1 MKDYIIRATAF
12 NDTIR
17 AFAAI
22 TTNIVQTAKDMHD
35 TSPVATAALGRTLTA
50 ASIMG
55 CMLKNKEDT
64 ATIQIRGDG
73 PLGGI
78 IAVTTSDS
86 KVRGYVYNPQVY
98 LPLNEKGKLDVGG
111 AVGKNGYLN
120 VIKDLGLKE
129 PYIGYV
135 KLVSGEI
142 AEDMAYYMTYSEQ
155 IPSVVALGVL
165 INPDGN
171 ISNAGGFVIQAM
183 PGADDS
189 VVERIEKNVLAMPP
203 VTAMLSEGNTP
214 ENILQRAFDGESYK
228 IIDTV
233 DCEYKC
239 NCSRER
245 MTRNLISLGRDE
257 ILDIINEQHEAQ
269 LECHFCN
276 KKYHFTEEELRALIE
291 NR

>member
-1 MKDYIIRATAF
+1 MKDYIIRATAA
-12 NDTIR
+12 NGTILG
-17 AFAAI
+17 FAAV
-22 TTNIVQTAKDMHD
+22 TTNTVQTAKDMHD
-35 TSPVATAALGRTLTA
+35 TSPVASAALGRTLTV

-55 CMLKNKEDT
+55 CMLKNEKDT
-64 ATIQIRGDG
+64 ITIQIKGDG

-86 KVRGYVYNPQVY
+86 KVRGYVYNPHVY
-98 LPLNEKGKLDVGG
+98 LPLSEKGKLDVGS
-111 AVGKNGYLN
+111 AVGRKGYLN
-120 VIKDLGLKE
+120 VIKDLGLRE

-135 KLVSGEI
+135 NLVSGEI

-155 IPSVVALGVL
+155 IPSVVSLGVL

-183 PGADDS
+183 PGAQDDII
-189 VVERIEKNVLAMPP
+189 ERIEKNVLAMPP
-203 VTAMLSEGNTP
+203 VTTLLSEGNTP
-214 ENILQRAFDGESYK
+214 ETILQKAFDGEDYK
-228 IIDTV
+228 IIDSV

-245 MTRNLISLGRDE
+245 MERNLISLGKDE

-276 KKYHFTEEELRALIE
+276 KKYHFTEEELKSLIKE
-291 NR
+291 K